1 MSRSTGNQK
10 NDEPSAPLL
19 SNNHAIV
26 VTSTAPLTEDYF
38 TKSFIKRQIN
48 KFEEADK
55 KAHTSTSVYGGLRRE
70 EQKLRTA
77 LHGLKRDDTQG
88 FQNLINLLDA
98 GALFKQY
105 IPVYQ
110 SIHDDIKKRVEADL
124 VGPFHDFLFPAQHG
138 GSGGHAKEAVTDYGT
153 HTPVASAV
161 PVPTKP
167 PSFFQHVL
175 RQPPYTYHTTPFFH
189 PHFVS
194 KQMQKIASVN
204 NGLSAREADRIP
216 TDQWADKVRCK
227 ALELALLSLKRAD
240 LPGFNELI
248 STLKKH
254 SYGER
259 NPLYEK
265 AYRSI
270 LHDVKQ
276 YVEADQA
283 GPYYNE
289 LKRQDELEK
298 KLCCDGYANYC
309 LSAACCLWSVP
320 YYATVLTWCCCC
332 CEGGDCYGDPPHHY
346 YSEVDCM
353 HPIASAALLF
363 KRAEASLK
371 ESSNLREGNGV
382 NENAATHVQA
392 SCCCI

>member
-1 MSRSTGNQK
+1 MLVFWRW
-10 NDEPSAPLL
+10 LL
-19 SNNHAIV
+19 
-26 VTSTAPLTEDYF
+26 
-38 TKSFIKRQIN
+38 
-48 KFEEADK
+48 
-55 KAHTSTSVYGGLRRE
+55 
-70 EQKLRTA
+70 
-77 LHGLKRDDTQG
+77 
-88 FQNLINLLDA
+88 NLINLLVA
-98 GALFKQY
+98 GAKFIQY

-110 SIHDDIKKRVEADL
+110 SIHDDIKKRVEADGA
-124 VGPFHDFLFPAQHG
+124 GPFHVFLFSAQHG
-138 GSGGHAKEAVTDYGT
+138 GSGGQANEAVTNYGSQA
-153 HTPVASAV
+153 PVASAV

-175 RQPPYTYHTTPFFH
+175 RQPPYTYDTTPFFH

-216 TDQWADKVRCK
+216 PDQWADKVRCK
-227 ALELALLSLKRAD
+227 ALELALLSLVRAD
-240 LPGFNELI
+240 LWERASSNANALHRFNKLI
-248 STLKKH
+248 STLKKR
-254 SYGER
+254 SYGEER

-346 YSEVDCM
+346 YSEVACE

-371 ESSNLREGNGV
+371 ESSNLREGDSV
-382 NENAATHVQA
+382 DENAATHVQA
-392 SCCCI
+392 SCCC